1 MRTFLVILAALF
13 VTVFADEQPKVI
25 DIDKSDKFTHAE
37 FNYPKGK
44 YGSLNLVSHYEGEEN
59 AHIATDDFSDTCV
72 CLGFEE
78 MARVR
83 GAALRQAHQDRR
95 EGHPAGHAA
104 VH

>member
-44 YGSLNLVSHYEGEEN
+44 YGSLNLVSH
-59 AHIATDDFSDTCV
+59 
-72 CLGFEE
+72 
-78 MARVR
+78 
-83 GAALRQAHQDRR
+83 
-95 EGHPAGHAA
+95 
-104 VH
+104 